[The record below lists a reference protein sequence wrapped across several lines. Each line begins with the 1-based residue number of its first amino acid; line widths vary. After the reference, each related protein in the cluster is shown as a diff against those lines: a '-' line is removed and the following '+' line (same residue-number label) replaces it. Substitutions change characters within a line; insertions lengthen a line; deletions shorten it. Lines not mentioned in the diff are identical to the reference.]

1 METVTPFEDGT
12 PRRSS
17 KQLVALVILILMS
30 MVLSFV
36 EFPLI
41 PGAEW
46 LKYDASGI
54 VVLLTGLLYSPWI
67 GAAVAFLAWIPH
79 LVTNP
84 LGAFMNIAASVS
96 MVVVMGLVSKRN
108 PPVKR
113 AILGVLAG
121 IAASVAVSICM
132 NFIVTPLYLQSTYE
146 DVVALVLPALLP
158 FNLVK
163 ATINGIVALIAYQ
176 KLERLIADDPKSGR
190 PPS

>member
-1 METVTPFEDGT
+1 MSPVKDET

-17 KQLVALVILILMS
+17 RQLVALVILVLMS

-41 PGAEW
+41 PEANW

-96 MVVVMGLVSKRN
+96 MVVVMGLVSRTN
-108 PPVKR
+108 PSIGR
-113 AILGVLAG
+113 ACLGAVAG
-121 IAASVAVSICM
+121 IAATITVSICM
-132 NFIVTPLYLQSTYE
+132 NFIVTPLYLQISYTE
-146 DVVALVLPALLP
+146 MVALVLPALLP
-158 FNLVK
+158 FNLIK
-163 ATINGIVALIAYQ
+163 AILNGGVALIAYQ
-176 KLERLIADDPKSGR
+176 RIEKLINDDSPNGSR
-190 PPS
+190 PS